1 MELILV
7 RHGLSESNKDLTVHH
22 TVPDHAISLA
32 LEGFEQAK
40 EAGHKITKYLQKKYE
55 EKDFSKNMDECLG
68 DKPHHK
74 VRLWVSPY
82 LRTRQTADAVSAEM
96 FWKDNCPIVTDCRED
111 VALCE
116 QQFGLFDGLTD
127 EELKQKYP
135 NEYEH
140 YSKCEKF
147 EGRFW
152 ARMPL
157 GESRFDVTLRVHQVF
172 GTWQRD
178 LERNDIKTVV
188 VVSHGVTLRAITMR
202 WLHLPFEWF
211 EKEPNPGNCSVRVIN
226 CGKDLGYL

>member
-7 RHGLSESNKDLTVHH
+7 RHGISTANKDPIIHH
-22 TVPDHAISLA
+22 TTPDHIIPLA
-32 LEGFEQAK
+32 SEGFEQAK
-40 EAGHKITKYLQKKYE
+40 KAGYKIQKYLQDKYE
-55 EKDFSKNMDECLG
+55 ASSFPKNLEECAEI
-68 DKPHHK
+68 PHRK
-74 VRLWVSPY
+74 IRLWVSPY
-82 LRTRQTADAVSAEM
+82 LRTRQTADTMSSVM
-96 FWKDNCPIVTDCRED
+96 GWKDNCPIVTDRRED

-116 QQFGLFDGLTD
+116 QQFGLFDGLTE
-127 EELKQKYP
+127 EELKKKYP

-140 YSKCEKF
+140 YDKCERF

-178 LERNDIKTVV
+178 LERNNINTVI

-211 EKEPNPGNCSVRVIN
+211 EKEPNPLNCSVRIIE

>member
-7 RHGLSESNKDLTVHH
+7 RHGLSLANIDKSVHY
-22 TVPDHAISLA
+22 TKPDHIIPLA
-32 LEGFEQAK
+32 PEGFEQAK
-40 EAGHKITKYLQKKYE
+40 GAADKVQKYLRDKYE
-55 EKDFSKNMDECLG
+55 SSPI
-68 DKPHHK
+68 PHAVHPHRK
-74 VRLWVSPY
+74 IRLWNSPY
-82 LRTRQTADAVSAEM
+82 LRTRQTAEPFESITWADT
-96 FWKDNCPIVTDCRED
+96 CPIVMDRRED

-116 QQFGLFDGLTD
+116 QQFGLFDGLPD
-127 EELKQKYP
+127 EELEKRYP
-135 NEYEH
+135 NEYAH
-140 YSKCEKF
+140 YNKCEKF
-147 EGRFW
+147 EGKFW

-178 LERNDIKTVV
+178 LERNDINTVI